1 VVLFFVKEVLV
12 LAFDSHSNFIEIQ
25 KLRKELSAKSGNLVR
40 YDISHVATED
50 GQTEFPIDLTS
61 FDFLTDS
68 VLVQSGRTLL
78 SPTLD
83 YSVLEHSV
91 ILNEGVPVGRT
102 VDIYVYKNVVNLD
115 EEQTISGL
123 QIGVGTIPFDRLE
136 ELPIPVSAGGTGAT
150 TAKEALANLGAF
162 SDYLGI
168 VADANLLTWLNSQ
181 KTGGGFIVD
190 PSVTIEDVPQIESW
204 YSGIYDRGVGFVL
217 VTDVIRKKVFFNCK
231 RSGVWQDWVEIAIA
245 DKFLPLTGG
254 TLGGDLTAPG
264 IVINRT
270 IDADSISQ
278 QVRPYAIKIGGI
290 NCSSITHDREKT
302 TKVVLAFNEFGVGLY
317 DRTGEQNKLNLL
329 FGEHNTGLLASKVL
343 NRSNAV
349 NVANTSYTTLM
360 ARGTSLNS
368 TETNPTVNGAIA
380 WTYK

>member
-1 VVLFFVKEVLV
+1 M
-12 LAFDSHSNFIEIQ
+12 AFDSHSNFIEIQ

-78 SPTLD
+78 SPTID

-123 QIGVGTIPFDRLE
+123 QIGVGTIPLDRLE
-136 ELPIPVSAGGTGAT
+136 ELPIPISKGGTGAT
-150 TAKEALANLGAF
+150 TAEEALANLGAF

-168 VADANLLTWLNSQ
+168 VTDANLLTWLNSQ

-190 PSVTIEDVPQIESW
+190 PSVTIEDVPQIEAW
-204 YSGIYDRGVGFVL
+204 YSGIYNRGVGVAL
-217 VTDVIRKKVFFNCK
+217 VTDVIRKKAFFNCK
-231 RSGVWQDWVEIAIA
+231 KSGVWQDWVEIANA
-245 DKFLPLTGG
+245 KDFLPLTGG
-254 TLGGDLTAPG
+254 TLTDNLFMKEVNDNIAQIWYGS
-264 IVINRT
+264 N
-270 IDADSISQ
+270 
-278 QVRPYAIKIGGI
+278 
-290 NCSSITHDREKT
+290 SSHCGK
-302 TKVVLAFNEFGVGLY
+302 LAFSKQSNIFVLSVTKDGITSDITLKPISDANNALTFGHGGKAY
-317 DRTGEQNKLNLL
+317 KI
-329 FGEHNTGLLASKVL
+329 FGEHNTSLLASKVL

-368 TETNPTVNGAIA
+368 TETNPTVNGTIA